1 MTPSLPS
8 LLLLLL
14 LALWPAPYL
23 AARAGTGASD
33 HGLTH
38 IHLYMHET
46 FAGPNAT
53 TLTAVPS
60 PLGADATF
68 GAVGVLGDELRD
80 GAEARNSSLI
90 GRYQGLFVSA
100 GLVSPSGAQSAIN
113 LVFTAGE
120 RRRSTLAMLGP
131 VLSFT
136 SAIERAV
143 VGQDGERVLRY
154 DARRQPHAGVPR
166 LQGRPVP
173 GHVPCLIDFV
183 HVGLC
188 AYGVMMYALCK
199 LGVLQYK
206 TF

>member
-8 LLLLLL
+8 LLLVLL
-14 LALWPAPYL
+14 LALWTAPYL
-23 AARAGTGASD
+23 PARAG
-33 HGLTH
+33 GLTH

-68 GAVGVLGDELRD
+68 GAVGVLDDELRYGPD
-80 GAEARNSSLI
+80 ARNSSLVR
-90 GRYQGLFVSA
+90 RYQGLFVSA
-100 GLVSPSGAQSAIN
+100 GLVSPPGAQSAIN

-120 RRRSTLAMLGP
+120 RRGSTLAMLGP

-143 VGQDGERVLRY
+143 VGGTGTFRM
-154 DARRQPHAGVPR
+154 ARGYCVMTRAGSPTPESLVYEVDLFLDMYHA
-166 LQGRPVP
+166 
-173 GHVPCLIDFV
+173 
-183 HVGLC
+183 
-188 AYGVMMYALCK
+188 
-199 LGVLQYK
+199 
-206 TF
+206 

>member
-33 HGLTH
+33 HGFTH

-68 GAVGVLGDELRD
+68 GAIGVLDDELRD
-80 GAEARNSSLI
+80 GPD
-90 GRYQGLFVSA
+90 FVVRA
-100 GLVSPSGAQSAIN
+100 GLVTQPGGQAAIT

-120 RRRSTLAMLGP
+120 HRGSTLAMLGP
-131 VLSFT
+131 MLSFT

-143 VGQDGERVLRY
+143 VGGTGAFRM
-154 DARRQPHAGVPR
+154 ARGYCVMTRAGSPTPESLVYEVDLFLDMYHA
-166 LQGRPVP
+166 
-173 GHVPCLIDFV
+173 
-183 HVGLC
+183 
-188 AYGVMMYALCK
+188 
-199 LGVLQYK
+199 
-206 TF
+206 

>member
-33 HGLTH
+33 HGFTH

-68 GAVGVLGDELRD
+68 GAIGVLDDELRD
-80 GAEARNSSLI
+80 GPDARNSSLV
-90 GRYQGLFVSA
+90 GRYQGLFLNA
-100 GLVSPSGAQSAIN
+100 GLVSPPGAQSAIN

-120 RRRSTLAMLGP
+120 RRGSTLAMLGP

-143 VGQDGERVLRY
+143 VGGTGAFRM
-154 DARRQPHAGVPR
+154 ARGYCVMTRAGSPTPESLVYEVD
-166 LQGRPVP
+166 LF
-173 GHVPCLIDFV
+173 LD
-183 HVGLC
+183 
-188 AYGVMMYALCK
+188 MYHSK
-199 LGVLQYK
+199 SDQWV
-206 TF
+206 